1 MLKSRCCF
9 SSSWGTT
16 ITSTKYFQV
25 LLMSFTNFLTGEQ
38 KWRKPANF
46 SIVWS
51 RFQRRGRPG
60 PAKRQR
66 GLGIVNTRLGIVNTK
81 LGIVNTRGT
90 RYCTKGLGI
99 VNTMVGGWGDI
110 RPHSRERERE
120 IYFKS

>member
-60 PAKRQR
+60 PVERQR
-66 GLGIVNTRLGIVNTK
+66 GLGIVNTRLGIVNTRRT
-81 LGIVNTRGT
+81 GPVCRPRGNFFC
-90 RYCTKGLGI
+90 YVACG
-99 VNTMVGGWGDI
+99 MM
-110 RPHSRERERE
+110 
-120 IYFKS
+120 